1 MINAAP
7 PHELEVSPAG
17 NRSNDYSLAFLWF
30 SAPPPAR
37 LWTILV
43 CCCYS
48 SWPGLSRRVCAVNP
62 KNIVRVFGRCRPI
75 KPLPC
80 GWVADKSLLIDSR
93 NPVWFWRTD
102 WILLLSPTH
111 HILSAVSPAPWLEMT
126 VNLSKIVPGVPLQ
139 WQWCSLAEI
148 KYLCWPVLRMWDAV
162 MNIIHLDYCTST
174 CHSIHIILA
183 VYCISKYI
191 CMSTCTLSWYQS
203 SSRLCQYSSTSH
215 NLMFCLLQTYKDRSP
230 GCPPA
235 PPRTRRT
242 KQMRWVIIRWCVL
255 QTEMMWWFDDASRLA
270 LTDKY

>member
-1 MINAAP
+1 MINAH
-7 PHELEVSPAG
+7 PHTSLRYHRPATAAMTIPWLSFGFQRPHRPDFELFWSAAATAAG
-17 NRSNDYSLAFLWF
+17 LG
-30 SAPPPAR
+30 
-37 LWTILV
+37 
-43 CCCYS
+43 C
-48 SWPGLSRRVCAVNP
+48 LSHWVCAVNP
-62 KNIVRVFGRCRPI
+62 KNIVRVFGRCRPT
-75 KPLPC
+75 KPRPC

-215 NLMFCLLQTYKDRSP
+215 NLMFCLLQTH
-230 GCPPA
+230 
-235 PPRTRRT
+235 
-242 KQMRWVIIRWCVL
+242 
-255 QTEMMWWFDDASRLA
+255 
-270 LTDKY
+270 